1 MTEIKDWYKE
11 TKDSGFKK
19 GKDFKNHEIEPASII
34 GLIGQ
39 SGSGK
44 STSLIDFI
52 YRAPKFT
59 EILLFSGS
67 GNANTEPLYVLLKEK
82 IPEVQTFDTVESIPD
97 LESFT
102 DKDVERCIIFD
113 DFLQITP
120 KQMKKLAQYA
130 TAGRKAGFTC
140 IFLSQNYTSVP
151 KVISRNFHYLWL
163 FKIPDSRSVET
174 IYKNHINGITKDQFK
189 GLYQVITKEP
199 RNFLLIDLRKNEL
212 RRNFLQ
218 RIKTD

>member
-1 MTEIKDWYKE
+1 MTEIKNWYAE
-11 TKDSGFKK
+11 VRNTGFKK

-67 GNANTEPLYVLLKEK
+67 GSASTEPLYVLLKEK

>member
-1 MTEIKDWYKE
+1 MTEIKNWYAE
-11 TKDSGFKK
+11 TKSSGFKK

-67 GNANTEPLYVLLKEK
+67 GSASTEPLYVLLKEK

-102 DKDVERCIIFD
+102 DKDVERLIIFD

-218 RIKTD
+218 RIKTE